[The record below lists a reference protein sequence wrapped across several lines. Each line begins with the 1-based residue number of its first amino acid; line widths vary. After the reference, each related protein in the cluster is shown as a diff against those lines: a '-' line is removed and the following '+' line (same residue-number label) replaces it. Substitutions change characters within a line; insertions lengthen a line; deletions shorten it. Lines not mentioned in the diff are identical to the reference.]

1 MIHFQ
6 LLLSVKDQL
15 LKIIKL
21 LADLISLGLISFWL
35 QESLA
40 NQSHV
45 SILPLIATMRFFSTL
60 NTHPLSFFFFSTCGF
75 AICSQIQTE
84 EKRGFEF
91 HTFLEYECLF
101 LNSLNMCACRA

>member
-60 NTHPLSFFFFSTCGF
+60 NTHPLSFFFLVPVDLPYAHKSK
-75 AICSQIQTE
+75 Q
-84 EKRGFEF
+84 KRKEVLNFI
-91 HTFLEYECLF
+91 LF
-101 LNSLNMCACRA
+101 WSMSVYF